1 MVSVKDNVGK
11 SPEELYRER
20 EKRTNDAIGL
30 KVPDRVPI
38 SLRLSYFP
46 AKYNGLTTETA
57 YYDASQWKQ
66 ASKKLILD
74 LEPDTYAPS
83 TGTVSGVAL
92 EALDALQIKWPGHGV
107 SPYHSHQLLE
117 WEVMKED
124 EYDAFLSDP
133 SDYIIRSYLPRVWGT
148 MAPLARLPSLKSLIG
163 NQSLAAFAG
172 QFAATD
178 FTEAF
183 NALQK
188 AAVAS
193 AEWQSTMSFFA
204 SEMAELG
211 YPSTTSLGAGAPFDV
226 ISDFLRGMRGTMI
239 DIYRRPDKLL
249 QACEMLFE
257 MQIDRIAEAVKYAS
271 NKRVFMALH
280 RGSDGFLSLKQ
291 FETFYWP
298 TLKKVILALVDA
310 GLTPCPFF
318 EGIYDSRLEYLLELP
333 KGKVVCHFAQ
343 TNMFRAK
350 EVLGGHLCIMGDVPS
365 SLLQVASVQDVEE
378 YCKKLI
384 DICGKDGGYILT
396 HMPID
401 EAKPENVKAMVDFA
415 KSYGV
420 YN

>member
-1 MVSVKDNVGK
+1 MSGKEGSGK
-11 SPEELYRER
+11 SPEELYQER
-20 EKRTNDAIGL
+20 EKRTTDAIQL
-30 KVPDRVPI
+30 RVPDRVPI

-46 AKYNGLTTETA
+46 ARYNGITTEAA
-57 YYDASQWKQ
+57 YYDAALWKQ
-66 ASKKLILD
+66 ASKKLVVD
-74 LEPDTYAPS
+74 LEPDTYASS
-83 TGTVSGVAL
+83 TGTVSGGAL
-92 EALDALQIKWPGHGV
+92 EALDARQIKWPGHGV

-124 EYDAFLSDP
+124 EYDAFLNDP
-133 SDYIIRSYLPRVWGT
+133 SDFIIRAYLPRIWGT

-172 QFAATD
+172 QMAAPD
-178 FTEAF
+178 FTEALD
-183 NALQK
+183 ALRK
-188 AAVAS
+188 AAATS
-193 AEWQSTMSFFA
+193 AEWQSAMNSFA

-211 YPSTTSLGAGAPFDV
+211 FPSTTGLGAGAPFDV
-226 ISDFLRGMRGTMI
+226 ISDYLRGMHGTMI
-239 DIYRRPDKLL
+239 DMYRRPDKLL

-257 MQIDRIAEAVKYAS
+257 MQIDRISEAAKYTR

-343 TNMFRAK
+343 TDMFRAK

-378 YCKKLI
+378 YCQKLI

-401 EAKPENVKAMVDFA
+401 EAKSENVKAMVDFT